1 VLDVRPE
8 AKLVG
13 IDESVEILV
22 AASAAV
28 AAADVA

>member
-13 IDESVEILV
+13 IDESVKILV

-28 AAADVA
+28 AAADLA